1 MEYKISIIIPVYNAE
16 KTIERCLKS
25 ILNQNIEHAEIV
37 VVNDGSKDNSE
48 KIILQMQKNN
58 QMIKYYYKQNSG
70 VAETRNY
77 GLEKAQGEYIAFVDS
92 DDYISS
98 DFKNKIIPLI
108 NNNIEMVKYKLKKLD
123 KNGNEIEYIDGPV
136 FDRKTGEEAFNELYS
151 KDVLLDSP
159 CVYVMKKDIITRNK
173 FKFQGTYHEDFGLIP
188 LILANAKSVVSLPD
202 YLYFYVQESNSIT
215 RNEDYNK
222 TLIKMKDVFFHYDN
236 MLEAINKLNL
246 GKKTNENIKIYYTN
260 AIVLKLQELQEEDRN
275 KFIKEIKARKMY
287 KNIKAR
293 NFKQFIKRY
302 LLKINVKLY
311 LKIR

>member
-108 NNNIEMVKYKLKKLD
+108 NNNIEMIKYKLKKLD

-188 LILANAKSVVSLPD
+188 LILVNAKSVVSLPD

-260 AIVLKLQELQEEDRN
+260 AIVLKLQELQDEDRN

-287 KNIKAR
+287 KNIRVR
-293 NFKQFIKRY
+293 NIKQFIKRY
-302 LLKINVKLY
+302 LLKMNVNLY